1 LSRRAIRFNE
11 VVNAPQPIPRALQH
25 PFFSWAGLRPVLAQH
40 TAAEHQALQRHARQ
54 RQRLVEIGVAEG
66 ASAMALRDGMDPQG
80 HLYLID
86 PYQLSR
92 VPALNFLRR
101 AARRAV
107 SSGSQPKIFW
117 IQEFSHQAI
126 RSWTAPIDF
135 LLIDGDH
142 AETAV
147 QRDWEDWHPHVVT
160 GGLVAFHDARL
171 FPSGWTAPD
180 QGPVKFIN
188 RHFREASQ
196 PGWNLIDE
204 VDSLVFLR
212 RTNA

>member
-126 RSWTAPIDF
+126 RSWTAPICSSTATTPKRRCNAIGRTGTPTSLPAASWPF
-135 LLIDGDH
+135 TTPACFPQDG
-142 AETAV
+142 
-147 QRDWEDWHPHVVT
+147 
-160 GGLVAFHDARL
+160 
-171 FPSGWTAPD
+171 
-180 QGPVKFIN
+180 
-188 RHFREASQ
+188 RHRIKAQS
-196 PGWNLIDE
+196 NL
-204 VDSLVFLR
+204 
-212 RTNA
+212 